1 MGSMPVDLEQ
11 QILKVLRGM
20 RPGQRPATIGDLSRQ
35 LGVTS
40 QIISGCIRRMVESG
54 SAQPSMIPVRGVPTL
69 HGLLGQPVERPV
81 AVETAADESFVVVEP
96 A

>member
-1 MGSMPVDLEQ
+1 MDLEQ

-20 RPGQRPATIGDLSRQ
+20 KAGQRPATIGDLSRQ

-54 SAQPSMIPVRGVPTL
+54 AAQPSMIPVRGVPTL
-69 HGLLGQPVERPV
+69 HGLLGQPAERPG
-81 AVETAADESFVVVEP
+81 AVETVAEESLVVTEN